1 MPTRRT
7 CGLSANIGKTTSQV
21 QIEFETDRTHSDTM
35 VLGKRKRAGTS
46 RLETFATQLVADD
59 SKRSFLDLLAELR
72 DAVYELVCISTGGLH
87 LSRDPKRKSLL
98 ASTSRLG
105 RANKQIRSEFFATA
119 ARYADITTTAVGL
132 DFDHI
137 VTFLNKHTDAE
148 LNTLPTFAK
157 AATPSG
163 RSFTIK
169 LMPAVGL
176 HTSFKALPEE
186 KGLARWLNRTRHPR
200 KQGANIR
207 YAYVAHESAVRRA
220 RTTANR
226 GTLQWMKRV
235 CVRQSEAI
243 RTRGEIPG
251 REEHTARQREELA
264 HIRNAIAAKRGLGA
278 WAL

>member
-1 MPTRRT
+1 
-7 CGLSANIGKTTSQV
+7 
-21 QIEFETDRTHSDTM
+21 M
-35 VLGKRKRAGTS
+35 VLGKRKRAGAS
-46 RLETFATQLVADD
+46 RLDTFATQLIADD
-59 SKRSFLDLLAELR
+59 TKLSFFDLPAEIR
-72 DAVYELVCISTGGLH
+72 VAVYGLVFNSTGGFH
-87 LSRDPKRKSLL
+87 LSRDPKWKSQL

-105 RANKQIRSEFFATA
+105 RANKQIRSEFLA
-119 ARYADITTTAVGL
+119 AAAQYADITTTVVGL
-132 DFDHI
+132 DFAHI
-137 VTFLNKHTDAE
+137 VTFLNKHSDAE

-176 HTSFKALPEE
+176 HTSFKAPPEE

-207 YAYVAHESAVRRA
+207 YAYVAHESAVRRT

-264 HIRNAIAAKRGLGA
+264 RIRDAIAAK
-278 WAL
+278 